1 MKAYIPTHYRG
12 KQVDLEAEVELT
24 SEPEAKAFFNT
35 VKSNLL
41 NINRWYDI
49 AMLPAATFV
58 LTDSRGRE
66 KEKAVAEE
74 GDLVRIDVPGPGTA
88 AGDGYDWVQVEK
100 IQEEIGEGVELCALT
115 LRPTKSPSAQDEG
128 VAHFFEEAATSTL
141 IVKRESKRVVA
152 FYHGRNE
159 VVNTEMERPL
169 DNLRN
174 RVVGW
179 TAKMG
184 LSYPQWESLIQG
196 LVKKK
201 QIAP

>member
-1 MKAYIPTHYRG
+1 MTRNWKSQTLAYHRLKIPEEMMMRPRTYRLQMRLTKIPLRRRTVTRIFLQKAVNSMKAYIPTHYRG

-100 IQEEIGEGVELCALT
+100 IQEEIG
-115 LRPTKSPSAQDEG
+115 
-128 VAHFFEEAATSTL
+128 
-141 IVKRESKRVVA
+141 
-152 FYHGRNE
+152 
-159 VVNTEMERPL
+159 
-169 DNLRN
+169 
-174 RVVGW
+174 
-179 TAKMG
+179 
-184 LSYPQWESLIQG
+184 
-196 LVKKK
+196 
-201 QIAP
+201 